1 MVATLAAMPA
11 PAQTPTQAVRQVE
24 ASPKAETRDPGFA
37 KWLETRLWPDAKK
50 KGVSRQTF
58 DTAFKDVDLD
68 WTLPD
73 MLKPGSKLPDTS
85 GQSEFGNPSSYFR
98 PANIDFLLGKAK
110 KLDQEWAKTLAA
122 VEKTYGIPRQILL
135 AIWGRESAFG
145 QAKLPHNAI
154 QALASLSYAGA
165 RKEVFY
171 PELLAALQILQQGH
185 VSPGQLKSSWAG
197 ALGQPQFMPTKF
209 LQYARD
215 HDGDKKRNIWTSV
228 PDTMAS
234 IAYFLKQ
241 HGWKPKRHWGF
252 EVQVP
257 EAISC
262 SQEGPDQGKK
272 VSDWQAQGIKRLDA
286 KAFPKDW
293 LGQQGFLL
301 MPAGRLGPAFL
312 VSENFYVLKDYNE
325 SDLYA
330 LFIGHLGDRI
340 QGGGPFVGQW
350 QDVKGFKRA
359 EVQAMQLKLQK
370 QGHDVGK
377 PDGLVGFKTRRSIGR
392 WQEKQGLKSSC
403 FPDAEL
409 VRKITKA

>member
-1 MVATLAAMPA
+1 MVLLVTSVLVPG
-11 PAQTPTQAVRQVE
+11 QSQALNE
-24 ASPKAETRDPGFA
+24 ASTMDPAFA
-37 KWLETRLWPDAKK
+37 KWLDTKVWADAKK
-50 KGVSRQTF
+50 KGVSRETF
-58 DTAFKDVDLD
+58 DLAFEGTDLD
-68 WTLPD
+68 WSLPD
-73 MLKPGSKLPDTS
+73 MLKPGTKLPDTS

-98 PANIDFLLGKAK
+98 PANIDFLLKKAK
-110 KLDQEWAKTLAA
+110 KLDQEWNKTLTA
-122 VEKTYGIPRQILL
+122 VEKTYGVPRQILL
-135 AIWGRESAFG
+135 AIWGRESGFG

-185 VSPGQLKSSWAG
+185 VPAGQLTSSWAG
-197 ALGQPQFMPTKF
+197 ALGQPQFMPSKF
-209 LQYARD
+209 LEYARD
-215 HDGDKKRNIWTSV
+215 QDGDKKRNIWTSI
-228 PDTMAS
+228 PDTLAS
-234 IAYFLKQ
+234 IAYFLKE
-241 HGWKPKRHWGF
+241 HGWKPQRHWGF
-252 EVQVP
+252 EILVP
-257 EAISC
+257 KSLSC
-262 SQEGPDQGKK
+262 SLEGPDQGKK
-272 VSDWQAQGIKRLDA
+272 VSEWQAKGIKRADK

-293 LGQQGFLL
+293 LEQQGFLL

-340 QGGGPFVGQW
+340 QGGKPFVGQW
-350 QDVKGFKRA
+350 QDVTGFKRA

-377 PDGLVGFKTRRSIGR
+377 ADGLVGFKTRRSIGR
-392 WQEKQGLKSSC
+392 WQEKHKLKPTC

-409 VRKITKA
+409 VKKITKS